1 MWCSALGCIVTLI
14 LSLLAM
20 PLAADAQPAA
30 KIPRVGVLRPG
41 NPPPPTMASGR
52 RTGVCCG
59 GGLNQYQR
67 LAADAL
73 QRPRRS
79 PSQARLKPGR

>member
-41 NPPPPTMASGR
+41 NPPPGDYGQREAHGGVLRGR
-52 RTGVCCG
+52 PQSVSTPC
-59 GGLNQYQR
+59 
-67 LAADAL
+67 
-73 QRPRRS
+73 S
-79 PSQARLKPGR
+79 